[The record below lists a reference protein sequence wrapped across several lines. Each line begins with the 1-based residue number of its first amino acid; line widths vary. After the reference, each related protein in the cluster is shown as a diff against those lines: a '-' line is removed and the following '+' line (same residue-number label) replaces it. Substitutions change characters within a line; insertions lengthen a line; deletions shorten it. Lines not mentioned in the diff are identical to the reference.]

1 LSRLGLLAVAGLGL
15 LGGLLG
21 ACRST
26 VSAGDPLGGPAGA
39 AAGEAASAPWFLA
52 DDAYP
57 TQRLFRLQAE
67 STKEGG
73 SLRLVLRLESPD
85 RYRLTI
91 SDRLGRSL
99 YTVDA
104 TPEGGW
110 LLDHRERRACRLGP
124 ALALGGVPLEA
135 FAPAMLPRVL
145 LGRVPAEPASRVS
158 GAGAGRL
165 EFRDRQGRRW
175 TVERRGG
182 AILGWVAWEGG
193 EPVVWWR
200 RLDGEALLS
209 DRIRGVQMRWHQV
222 ARERLEQPLPPAAVP
237 AGYTSGPCDEG
248 AEAVGPSGS

>member
-1 LSRLGLLAVAGLGL
+1 LSRLRLPAVAGLVL
-15 LGGLLG
+15 LGGLLCS
-21 ACRST
+21 CRST
-26 VSAGDPLGGPAGA
+26 LPGPSSMGPQSG
-39 AAGEAASAPWFLA
+39 AGEAVPAPWALA
-52 DDAYP
+52 PDAYP

-104 TPEGGW
+104 TPDGGW
-110 LLDHRERRACRLGP
+110 LLDHRQRRACRLGP
-124 ALALGGVPLEA
+124 DLALGGVPLEA

-145 LGRVPAEPASRVS
+145 LGRVPAEPSGRVS
-158 GAGAGRL
+158 RTDAGRI
-165 EFRDRQGRRW
+165 EFRDLRGRRW

-182 AILGWVAWEGG
+182 AIVGWVAWRGG

-200 RLDGEALLS
+200 RLDDEALLS
-209 DRIRGVQMRWHQV
+209 DRIRGVQMRWRQV
-222 ARERLEQPLPPAAVP
+222 AREPLDEPLPPAAVP
-237 AGYTSGPCDEG
+237 SGYASGPCAEG
-248 AEAVGPSGS
+248 AATAGVSGAR